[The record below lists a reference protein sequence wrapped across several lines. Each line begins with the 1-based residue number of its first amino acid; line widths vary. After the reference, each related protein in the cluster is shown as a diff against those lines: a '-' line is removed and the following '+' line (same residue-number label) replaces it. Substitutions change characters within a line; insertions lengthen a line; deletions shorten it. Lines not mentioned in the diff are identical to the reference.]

1 MKLDYC
7 NLLKTNFRQKL
18 QNINVHPTVSSEPAW
33 NCIQFHLIRF
43 TVEEWNIIHQDLI
56 RTDQNTEVSTVR
68 DSIKYEHK
76 YNSEFYNFITLL

>member
-1 MKLDYC
+1 MCIQLY
-7 NLLKTNFRQKL
+7 
-18 QNINVHPTVSSEPAW
+18 SSEPAW

-68 DSIKYEHK
+68 DSIKYERK